1 MKKTARTKPT
11 GLLVAAMIC
20 FAIAAVAFTGL
31 ILRSDSAG
39 RAIFGA
45 AWGTLG
51 LVWFI
56 KYLTGRETIS
66 APGAAGTETADGESS
81 EDERTTR

>member
-1 MKKTARTKPT
+1 MTKTARTRPT
-11 GLLVAAMIC
+11 GLLVAALIC
-20 FAIAAVAFTGL
+20 FGIAAVSFGGL

-45 AWGTLG
+45 AWGALG

-56 KYLTGRETIS
+56 KYLTGRQTIS
-66 APGAAGTETADGESS
+66 ERGTADTGSS
-81 EDERTTR
+81 EDN